1 MVQQVN
7 VKLVDDLD
15 GSEAV
20 DTVAFSIDGRQYEM
34 DLSDKNAAKL
44 RDALAP
50 FVASARQVGGG
61 RRRRMS
67 PKAAPEGQAR
77 DTTNRERT
85 AAIRE
90 WSRQHGHQ
98 ISDRGRIPKSIVQ
111 ASEKAN

>member
-1 MVQQVN
+1 VAQQVS

-50 FVASARQVGGG
+50 FVASARQIGGG
-61 RRRRMS
+61 RRRRTS
-67 PKAAPEGQAR
+67 PKTAPGGKAR
-77 DTTNRERT
+77 QMTDRERT
-85 AAIRE
+85 IAIRE
-90 WSRQHGHQ
+90 WARQQGHQ
-98 ISDRGRIPKSIVQ
+98 VADRGRIPSSIVE
-111 ASEKAN
+111 AYEKAH

>member
-1 MVQQVN
+1 VAKQTT

-50 FVASARQVGGG
+50 FVASVRQIGGG
-61 RRRRMS
+61 RRRRTS
-67 PKAAPEGQAR
+67 PKAAPEGKAR
-77 DTTNRERT
+77 ETTNRERT

-90 WSRQHGHQ
+90 WARQHGHQ
-98 ISDRGRIPKSIVQ
+98 ISDRGRIPKSIVEAYQ
-111 ASEKAN
+111 KVN

>member
-1 MVQQVN
+1 VAKQTT

-20 DTVAFSIDGRQYEM
+20 DTVAFSFEGRQYEM

-50 FVASARQVGGG
+50 FVASARQIGGV
-61 RRRRMS
+61 RRRRTS
-67 PKAAPEGQAR
+67 PKTAPGDKAR
-77 DTTNRERT
+77 QTTDRERS

-90 WSRQHGHQ
+90 WARQHGHQ
-98 ISDRGRIPKSIVQ
+98 VSERGRIAKAIVE
-111 ASEKAN
+111 AYEKAN